1 MRVVLAV
8 CCCLLLG
15 VYYLSRC
22 NLSIYTFHSP
32 LGVSAPPEPVVRV
45 PRAPREER
53 DRGGLLRTTA
63 AGFSAAGSTQVRN
76 PQALEAREA
85 VRVGPGPGRRRRRAL
100 LAPPPPRPLPRGGG
114 GLLVLLLP
122 PHPPPPPPPQ
132 RRRPARVTTGALVR
146 LARLAFGGGSQAC
159 RRRRHLRT
167 WPSQLRLEHCW
178 VALGVRGCG
187 SPPAGA
193 SWASRGSLA
202 RRGTAAAYRRYPS
215 VPFPSPTCLRRC
227 SSRRGS
233 RSCAPRSRARVGAGC
248 RRPAGPAGP
257 GRKRSDASEEDA
269 MCPPPSRM
277 TRRCAAAMGPAAP
290 RPPPRKTPQ
299 KKTDDGIYACT

>member
-15 VYYLSRC
+15 VYYLARC

-100 LAPPPPRPLPRGGG
+100 LAPPPPRPLPRGGAASSSSSSS
-114 GLLVLLLP
+114 
-122 PHPPPPPPPQ
+122 PPPPLPNGGAPPVSQ
-132 RRRPARVTTGALVR
+132 RGR
-146 LARLAFGGGSQAC
+146 LSDLPDSLSGGGSQAC

-290 RPPPRKTPQ
+290 RPPPPENSPEEN
-299 KKTDDGIYACT
+299 

>member
-100 LAPPPPRPLPRGGG
+100 LAPPPP
-114 GLLVLLLP
+114 
-122 PHPPPPPPPQ
+122 PPPPPPLPNGGAPPVSQ
-132 RRRPARVTTGALVR
+132 RGR
-146 LARLAFGGGSQAC
+146 LSDLPDSLSGGGSQAC

>member
-100 LAPPPPRPLPRGGG
+100 LAPPLRGRFRGGG
-114 GLLVLLLP
+114 AAASSSAS
-122 PHPPPPPPPQ
+122 PPPPPPNGGAPPVSQ
-132 RRRPARVTTGALVR
+132 RGR
-146 LARLAFGGGSQAC
+146 LSDLPDSLSGGGSQAC

>member
-15 VYYLSRC
+15 VYYLARC

-100 LAPPPPRPLPRGGG
+100 LAPPPPRPLPRGGAASSSSSSSPPSPLPNG
-114 GLLVLLLP
+114 GAPPVSQRGRLSDLP
-122 PHPPPPPPPQ
+122 DS
-132 RRRPARVTTGALVR
+132 LS
-146 LARLAFGGGSQAC
+146 GGGSQAC

>member
-15 VYYLSRC
+15 VYYLARC

-122 PHPPPPPPPQ
+122 PPPPPPLPNGGAPPVSQ
-132 RRRPARVTTGALVR
+132 RGR
-146 LARLAFGGGSQAC
+146 LSDLPDSLSGGGSQAC